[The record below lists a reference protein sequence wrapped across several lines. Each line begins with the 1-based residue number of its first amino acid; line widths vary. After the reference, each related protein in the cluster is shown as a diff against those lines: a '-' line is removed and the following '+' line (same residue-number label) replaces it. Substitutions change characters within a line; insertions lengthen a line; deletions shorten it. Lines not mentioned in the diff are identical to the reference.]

1 MPVPPSG
8 FIPLPGFREYSPE
21 EMIRRAAE
29 FNNDLQRR
37 RTVRQFS
44 NRPVPREVIEQALRA
59 AGSAPS
65 GAHRQPWRFVV
76 VSDPEVK
83 RRIREQAERSE
94 RHFYSTAPAE
104 WLRALEPLGT
114 DEHKPYL
121 ETAPYLIAIFAE
133 RYLRDPNGRRSH
145 NYYVLES
152 VGIAAGLLI
161 ATLHHAGLVTLTHTP
176 SPMGFLGHL
185 LGRPENER
193 PFLLLVVGFPSE
205 DARVPDL
212 RRKPLEETTVW
223 K

>member
-1 MPVPPSG
+1 
-8 FIPLPGFREYSPE
+8 
-21 EMIRRAAE
+21 MIRRAAE

-44 NRPVPREVIEQALRA
+44 SRPVPREVIEQALRA

-76 VSDPEVK
+76 VSTPEVK
-83 RRIREQAERSE
+83 RRIREEAERSE
-94 RHFYSTAPAE
+94 RHFYSSAPEE

-133 RYLRDPNGRRSH
+133 RYLRDPTGKRSH

-152 VGIAAGLLI
+152 VGIATGLLI
-161 ATLHHAGLVTLTHTP
+161 ATLHHAGLVTLAHTP
-176 SPMGFLGHL
+176 SPMGFLGPL

-205 DARVPDL
+205 DARVPNL
-212 RRKPLEETTVW
+212 RRKSLEETTVW

>member
-1 MPVPPSG
+1 
-8 FIPLPGFREYSPE
+8 
-21 EMIRRAAE
+21 MIRRAAE
-29 FNNDLQRR
+29 FNEELQRR

-44 NRPVPREVIEQALRA
+44 SRPVPREVIEQALLA

-76 VSDPEVK
+76 ISDPDMK
-83 RRIREQAERSE
+83 RRVREEAERSE
-94 RHFYSTAPAE
+94 RQFYASAPAE
-104 WLRALEPLGT
+104 WLRALQPLGT

-133 RYLRDPNGRRSH
+133 RYVRTAEGKRSH

-161 ATLHHAGLVTLTHTP
+161 ATLHHAGLVTLSHTP

-205 DARVPDL
+205 EATVPNL
-212 RRKPLEETTVW
+212 RRKALAETTVW